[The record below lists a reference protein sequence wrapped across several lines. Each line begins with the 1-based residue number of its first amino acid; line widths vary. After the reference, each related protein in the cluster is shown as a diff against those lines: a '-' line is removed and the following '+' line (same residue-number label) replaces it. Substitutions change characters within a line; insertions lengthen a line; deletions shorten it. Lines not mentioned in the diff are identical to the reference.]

1 MTSHLIYFDDSKLSS
16 ISKKS
21 VKKRKTLNVNKLL
34 HKATP
39 KSVVESDNH
48 MIKITP
54 ELKKESM
61 NKNRFNA
68 F

>member
-1 MTSHLIYFDDSKLSS
+1 MTSHLIYFDSKLSS

-21 VKKRKTLNVNKLL
+21 VKKRKTLNVNKF

-39 KSVVESDNH
+39 KSVVESDTH

-54 ELKKESM
+54 EFKKESL
-61 NKNRFNA
+61 NNNRFNA

>member
-1 MTSHLIYFDDSKLSS
+1 MTSHLIYFDESKLSS

-21 VKKRKTLNVNKLL
+21 VKKKKTLNVNKLI

-39 KSVVESDNH
+39 KSVVESDHH

-54 ELKKESM
+54 EFKKESL
-61 NKNRFNA
+61 NSNRFNI